1 MENDTKKDIFA
12 SAVSFALA
20 FIVGRVWGDES
31 FSIMV
36 IVCIPT
42 YCGIRYLQSKGLL

>member
-12 SAVSFALA
+12 TVTSLSLA
-20 FIVGRVWGDES
+20 FIIGRLGGDDT
-31 FSIMV
+31 FTTMV